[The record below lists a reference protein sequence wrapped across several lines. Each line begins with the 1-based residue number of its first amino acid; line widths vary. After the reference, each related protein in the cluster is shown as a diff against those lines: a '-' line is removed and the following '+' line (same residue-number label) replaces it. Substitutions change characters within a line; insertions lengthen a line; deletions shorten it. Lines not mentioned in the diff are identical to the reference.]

1 VGACINSTHGQEETG
16 QGVIVNEVEIKETPR
31 DNHVARDGERKRPAA
46 ASWKKKV
53 MKAEKIKI
61 KWCLS

>member
-1 VGACINSTHGQEETG
+1 MGVCINSTHGQEETG
-16 QGVIVNEVEIKETPR
+16 QGVIINEMGIKETPCG
-31 DNHVARDGERKRPAA
+31 NHVARDGERKRPAA
-46 ASWKKKV
+46 AWWKKKV